1 MDCQTVESALTAAV
15 EHHQRGR
22 LPEAAAIYRQVLAVD
37 PDHADANHLLGV
49 IAFQEER

>member
-1 MDCQTVESALTAAV
+1 MDCQTVESTLATAV
-15 EHHQRGR
+15 EHHQSGR
-22 LPEAAAIYRQVLAVD
+22 LPEAAAIYRQVLDAD